1 MHTYL
6 ACFDITDDRARRY
19 IARELER
26 YGLRVQ
32 KSVFEITVDNDQAL
46 SQLKRRLQQWAEAGD
61 DIRFYHL
68 CLACRKVSH
77 TVDEQRVAH
86 FPQAVVL

>member
-6 ACFDITDDRARRY
+6 ACFDISDDRARRY
-19 IARELER
+19 IARELEH

-32 KSVFEITVDNDQAL
+32 KSVFEITVDNDKAL
-46 SQLKRRLQQWAEAGD
+46 VKLKQQLQKWAEEGD

-68 CLACRKVSH
+68 CLACRKRSH
-77 TVDEQRVAH
+77 NTDDSRVAH
-86 FPQAVVL
+86 FPKAVIL

>member
-6 ACFDITDDRARRY
+6 ACFDISDDKSRRF
-19 IARELER
+19 ISRKLEH

-32 KSVFEITVDNDQAL
+32 YSVFEISVKNNDELKALKEEL
-46 SQLKRRLQQWAEAGD
+46 SQWIDTFD

-68 CLACRKVSH
+68 CSACRKKSAN
-77 TVDEQRVAH
+77 VDNKQIAD
-86 FPQAVVL
+86 FPLGVVI

>member
-32 KSVFEITVDNDQAL
+32 KSVFEIVVVDQQELNR
-46 SQLKRRLQQWAEAGD
+46 LKWRLQQWADAGD

-68 CLACRKVSH
+68 CLACRKRSYSA
-77 TVDEQRVAH
+77 DDQRVAH
-86 FPQAVVL
+86 FPAAVIV